1 MLGIDTAIAVAQ
13 NGLITAL
20 LVAAPV
26 LGLVLLIGLI
36 VSLVQAVTGLQEAT
50 LSFVP
55 KIIAVAVVLFVL
67 GPWMLTTLVTF
78 SGQLYQ
84 NVPGILGL

>member
-1 MLGIDTAIAVAQ
+1 MGVDTAITLAQ

-26 LGLVLLIGLI
+26 LGLVLLIGLL
-36 VSLVQAVTGLQEAT
+36 VSLVQAVTGLQEPT

-55 KIIAVAVVLFVL
+55 KLVAVAVVLFVL
-67 GPWMLTTLVTF
+67 GPWMLMTLVGF
-78 SGQLYQ
+78 SGQLYL
-84 NVPGILGL
+84 NLPRILGL